1 MSDCSSSSRE
11 AHADEG
17 HRAAGEGGV
26 SATVFDDR
34 AQAMRANDL
43 VRGWVRPLRGP
54 TGCYRLLTV
63 ADGGDR
69 AVAGERHVVS
79 SAAVRTLGGQDQLG
93 LAAHSRTRIYAP
105 RRGKPSR

>member
-17 HRAAGEGGV
+17 HRFAGEGGV

-79 SAAVRTLGGQDQLG
+79 SAAVRTLGAGSAWACGAPPYAYLR
-93 LAAHSRTRIYAP
+93 APTRQAF
-105 RRGKPSR
+105 R